1 MTTNVYQKRERKAG
15 RRFMNVISS
24 SIGSSPNESTVFM
37 FCNNRINEIRRG
49 IIQKMHWREKI
60 KRRLDSN
67 AMKDNKV
74 AAIVIIYINTFSP
87 IYYKI

>member
-1 MTTNVYQKRERKAG
+1 
-15 RRFMNVISS
+15 
-24 SIGSSPNESTVFM
+24 
-37 FCNNRINEIRRG
+37 
-49 IIQKMHWREKI
+49 MHWRENI
-60 KRRLDSN
+60 KRKLDSN